1 MDHVAVL
8 ALFDRDMREGA
19 RPDSPGAR
27 VERVDKV
34 VRQVGTEQGWNGVI
48 WSDLDESIADA
59 AIAEQMRYFGGLGR
73 EFEWKLYG
81 HDRPEDLGKRLRA
94 AGFVAQPEET
104 LMIAELGDLALDAQ
118 PPEGVRLLPVTD
130 RAGVDLVADVHEQA
144 FGTDSTRMRH
154 QLLAQLTG
162 DENNVVAV
170 VALAGDVPVSAA
182 RMEMVPGTR
191 FAGLG
196 RRHRRCLARPRHL
209 PRPGGPPR
217 PCRRRARLP
226 LRPGRRHRPEPP
238 GSRPPGLRT
247 TDHDDAVRVRMT
259 PGRRMCRAA
268 TSSPRAPWASPP
280 VSYAHV
286 MTHSMMRVSSAKP
299 EGELGM
305 AAAEAATDRA
315 GTPPPGASED
325 SRARR

>member
-8 ALFDRDMREGA
+8 ALFDRDMREDA

-48 WSDLDESIADA
+48 WSDLDESSADA
-59 AIAEQMRYFGGLGR
+59 AIAEQMRYFGELGR

-81 HDRPEDLGKRLRA
+81 HDKPEDLGKRLRA

-162 DENNVVAV
+162 DEDNVVAV

-191 FAGLG
+191 FAGLWG
-196 RRHRRCLARPRHL
+196 GGTIDSWRRRGIYRALVAHRARVAAERGYRYVQVDATSQSRPVLARL
-209 PRPGGPPR
+209 GFE
-217 PCRRRARLP
+217 P
-226 LRPGRRHRPEPP
+226 L
-238 GSRPPGLRT
+238 T
-247 TDHDDAVRVRMT
+247 TTT
-259 PGRRMCRAA
+259 PYVYG
-268 TSSPRAPWASPP
+268 
-280 VSYAHV
+280 
-286 MTHSMMRVSSAKP
+286 
-299 EGELGM
+299 
-305 AAAEAATDRA
+305 
-315 GTPPPGASED
+315 
-325 SRARR
+325 

>member
-27 VERVDKV
+27 VERVGKV
-34 VRQVGTEQGWNGVI
+34 VRQVGTEHGWNGVI

-59 AIAEQMRYFGGLGR
+59 AIAEQMRYFGELGR

-81 HDRPEDLGKRLRA
+81 HDKPEGLGKRLRA

-162 DENNVVAV
+162 DEDNVVAV

-191 FAGLG
+191 FAGLWG
-196 RRHRRCLARPRHL
+196 GGTIDSWRRRGIYRALVAHRARVAAERGYRYVQVDATSQSRPVLARL
-209 PRPGGPPR
+209 GFE
-217 PCRRRARLP
+217 P
-226 LRPGRRHRPEPP
+226 L
-238 GSRPPGLRT
+238 T
-247 TDHDDAVRVRMT
+247 TTT
-259 PGRRMCRAA
+259 PYVYG
-268 TSSPRAPWASPP
+268 
-280 VSYAHV
+280 
-286 MTHSMMRVSSAKP
+286 
-299 EGELGM
+299 
-305 AAAEAATDRA
+305 
-315 GTPPPGASED
+315 
-325 SRARR
+325 

>member
-1 MDHVAVL
+1 
-8 ALFDRDMREGA
+8 MREDA

-27 VERVDKV
+27 VERVGKV
-34 VRQVGTEQGWNGVI
+34 VRQVGTEHGWNGVI
-48 WSDLDESIADA
+48 WSDLDESTADA
-59 AIAEQMRYFGGLGR
+59 AIAEQMRYFGELGR

-81 HDRPEDLGKRLRA
+81 HDKPEGLGKRLRA

-162 DENNVVAV
+162 DEDNVVAV

-191 FAGLG
+191 FAGLWG
-196 RRHRRCLARPRHL
+196 GGTIDSWRRRGIYRALVAHRARVAAERGYRYVQVDATSQSRPVLARL
-209 PRPGGPPR
+209 GFE
-217 PCRRRARLP
+217 P
-226 LRPGRRHRPEPP
+226 L
-238 GSRPPGLRT
+238 T
-247 TDHDDAVRVRMT
+247 TTT
-259 PGRRMCRAA
+259 PYVYG
-268 TSSPRAPWASPP
+268 
-280 VSYAHV
+280 
-286 MTHSMMRVSSAKP
+286 
-299 EGELGM
+299 
-305 AAAEAATDRA
+305 
-315 GTPPPGASED
+315 
-325 SRARR
+325 

>member
-8 ALFDRDMREGA
+8 ALFDRDMREDA

-27 VERVDKV
+27 VERIDKV

-59 AIAEQMRYFGGLGR
+59 AIAEQMRYFGELGR

-81 HDRPEDLGKRLRA
+81 HDKPEDLGKRLRA

-162 DENNVVAV
+162 DEDNVVAV

-191 FAGLG
+191 FAGLWG
-196 RRHRRCLARPRHL
+196 GGTVDSWRRRGIYRALVAHRARVAAERGYRYVQVDATSQSRPVLARL
-209 PRPGGPPR
+209 GFE
-217 PCRRRARLP
+217 P
-226 LRPGRRHRPEPP
+226 L
-238 GSRPPGLRT
+238 T
-247 TDHDDAVRVRMT
+247 TTT
-259 PGRRMCRAA
+259 PYVYG
-268 TSSPRAPWASPP
+268 
-280 VSYAHV
+280 
-286 MTHSMMRVSSAKP
+286 
-299 EGELGM
+299 
-305 AAAEAATDRA
+305 
-315 GTPPPGASED
+315 
-325 SRARR
+325 

>member
-1 MDHVAVL
+1 MDHVGVL

-34 VRQVGTEQGWNGVI
+34 VRQVGTEHGWNGVI
-48 WSDLDESIADA
+48 WSDLDESNADA
-59 AIAEQMRYFGGLGR
+59 AVAEQMRYFGELGR

-81 HDRPEDLGKRLRA
+81 HDKPEDLGKRLRA

-162 DENNVVAV
+162 DEDNVVAV

-191 FAGLG
+191 FGLWG
-196 RRHRRCLARPRHL
+196 GGTIDSWRRRGIYRALVAHRARVAAERGYRYVQVDATSQSRPVLARL
-209 PRPGGPPR
+209 GFE
-217 PCRRRARLP
+217 P
-226 LRPGRRHRPEPP
+226 L
-238 GSRPPGLRT
+238 T
-247 TDHDDAVRVRMT
+247 TTT
-259 PGRRMCRAA
+259 PYVYG
-268 TSSPRAPWASPP
+268 
-280 VSYAHV
+280 
-286 MTHSMMRVSSAKP
+286 
-299 EGELGM
+299 
-305 AAAEAATDRA
+305 
-315 GTPPPGASED
+315 
-325 SRARR
+325 

>member
-1 MDHVAVL
+1 MDHAAVL
-8 ALFDRDMREGA
+8 ALFDRDMREDA

-27 VERVDKV
+27 VERVGKV
-34 VRQVGTEQGWNGVI
+34 VRQVGTERGWNGVI
-48 WSDLDESIADA
+48 WSDLDESTADV
-59 AIAEQMRYFGGLGR
+59 AIAEQMRYFGELGR

-81 HDRPEDLGKRLRA
+81 HDKPEGLGKRLRA

-162 DENNVVAV
+162 DEDNVVAV

-191 FAGLG
+191 FAGLWG
-196 RRHRRCLARPRHL
+196 GGTVDSWRRRGIYRALVAHRARVAAERGYRYVQVDATSQSRPVLARL
-209 PRPGGPPR
+209 GFE
-217 PCRRRARLP
+217 P
-226 LRPGRRHRPEPP
+226 L
-238 GSRPPGLRT
+238 T
-247 TDHDDAVRVRMT
+247 TTT
-259 PGRRMCRAA
+259 PYVYG
-268 TSSPRAPWASPP
+268 
-280 VSYAHV
+280 
-286 MTHSMMRVSSAKP
+286 
-299 EGELGM
+299 
-305 AAAEAATDRA
+305 
-315 GTPPPGASED
+315 
-325 SRARR
+325 